1 MFVVANSAAGLAFH
15 PALAVAVFGILD
27 VLTGMEK
34 RVAIKAPIDISR
46 MRYIMPGNNSHE
58 SVVFSYIHLASKIT
72 TCTPI
77 RWCWY

>member
-15 PALAVAVFGILD
+15 PSLAVAAFGILD

-46 MRYIMPGNNSHE
+46 MRYIMPGNNSQE
-58 SVVFSYIHLASKIT
+58 PVIFSYIHLAAIAST
-72 TCTPI
+72 RTPI
-77 RWCWY
+77 R